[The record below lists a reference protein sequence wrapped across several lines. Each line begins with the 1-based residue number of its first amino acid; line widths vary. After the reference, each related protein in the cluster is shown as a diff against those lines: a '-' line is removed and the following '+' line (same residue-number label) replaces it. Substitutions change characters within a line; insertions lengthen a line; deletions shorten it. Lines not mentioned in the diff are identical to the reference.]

1 MDHRNERGG
10 GLLRRAALRR
20 RRRARGPISRGR
32 ATDRRG
38 FVAAVALGAAACLAA
53 HPGGG
58 AATPGAA
65 PVVAHAPAPW
75 TAPTSPAAATSPTST
90 AAATSPTVPV
100 LDQDFADPDVVR
112 VGRVYHAYA
121 TNAHGR
127 NIQHATSTDL
137 VHWTVDTADVLP
149 EVGTWVTLD
158 PPGHVWAPEVF
169 DNGDGFTL
177 HYTARDRAGGRQCIG
192 VALAASPEGP
202 FRPVGDGP
210 LVCPTEQGGA
220 IDASSYTENG
230 RRHLLWKSDGN
241 CCRLDTW
248 LHLQPVSWDGTR
260 VTGDPVRLLRQ
271 DDPPTWEQGLVE
283 APTLVKRDGRYV
295 LLYSAGDYRT
305 IGYAAGWATADA
317 LTGPYV
323 KGVGPFMTTES
334 FAGAIGGP
342 GGQDVVTGPGGQ
354 DRLLFHGRGADGSRR
369 VLYAADL
376 GFADGR
382 PVVRGSTVVY
392 EAELARVHRATVRE
406 APKASAGRA
415 VGHVDEPDSFVEF
428 RVFAVSAGR
437 HTLTVRYGNGSL
449 DAAHAPAAASHGLT
463 VNGAGGGAVDYP
475 YTGWDEWRPREVPVN
490 LREGWNTVRLTKGE
504 RYTELDA
511 VEVVESLSDTGG
523 PASDRR
529 RLGDPPR
536 QAHF

>member
-10 GLLRRAALRR
+10 GLLRRADAR
-20 RRRARGPISRGR
+20 RRRARGPIGRGR
-32 ATDRRG
+32 AVPRRG
-38 FVAAVALGAAACLAA
+38 LAVALALGAAACLAA
-53 HPGGG
+53 LSG
-58 AATPGAA
+58 AGTAPPLTPATTHAA
-65 PVVAHAPAPW
+65 HVVAA
-75 TAPTSPAAATSPTST
+75 TAPTSPTT
-90 AAATSPTVPV
+90 PV

-112 VGRVYHAYA
+112 VGRVFHAYA

-137 VHWTVDTADVLP
+137 VHWTVDATDVLP
-149 EVGTWVTLD
+149 EVGAWVTLD

-192 VALAASPEGP
+192 VALASSPDGP

-230 RRHLLWKSDGN
+230 TRHLLWKSDGN
-241 CCRLDTW
+241 CCGLDTW

-260 VTGDPVRLLRQ
+260 VTGEPVRIVKQ
-271 DDPPTWEQGLVE
+271 DDPHSWEQGLVE

-305 IGYAAGWATADA
+305 NAYAAGWATADA

-323 KGVGPFMTTES
+323 KGDGPFMTTAS
-334 FAGAIGGP
+334 FAGAVGGP
-342 GGQDVVTGPGGQ
+342 GGQDVVTGPDGQ
-354 DRLLFHGRGADGSRR
+354 DRILFHGRGADASRR

-376 GFADGR
+376 GFADGGR
-382 PVVRGSTVVY
+382 PVVRGSKAVY
-392 EAELARVHRATVRE
+392 EAELALVHRATVRE
-406 APKASAGRA
+406 ARKAWGGRA
-415 VGHVDEPDSFVEF
+415 VGHIDEPDSFVEF
-428 RVFAVSAGR
+428 RVFAASPGR

-449 DAAHAPAAASHGLT
+449 DASDAPAAASHLLT
-463 VNGAGGGAVDYP
+463 VNGTGAGAVDYP
-475 YTGWDEWRPREVPVN
+475 YTGWDEWSPREVPVD
-490 LREGWNTVRLTKGE
+490 LREGWNTLRLTKGE

-511 VEVVESLSDTGG
+511 VEV
-523 PASDRR
+523 A
-529 RLGDPPR
+529 
-536 QAHF
+536 

>member
-1 MDHRNERGG
+1 MDHRNEHGDGRP
-10 GLLRRAALRR
+10 RRADVR
-20 RRRARGPISRGR
+20 RRRADPSIGRGQGRGR
-32 ATDRRG
+32 VARERAASRRG
-38 FVAAVALGAAACLAA
+38 FVATLALGGAACLAA
-53 HPGGG
+53 LAGGG
-58 AATPGAA
+58 AVAPVPAPPRVEVLAPGAA
-65 PVVAHAPAPW
+65 PPVLA
-75 TAPTSPAAATSPTST
+75 PAAAQVPAKR
-90 AAATSPTVPV
+90 AAPPAPV

-137 VHWTVDTADVLP
+137 VHWTVDGTDVLP
-149 EVGTWVTLD
+149 EVGAWVTLD

-192 VALAASPEGP
+192 VALADSPEGP

-230 RRHLLWKSDGN
+230 ARHLLWKSDGN
-241 CCRLDTW
+241 CCQRDTW

-260 VTGDPVRLLRQ
+260 VTGDPVRLVRQ
-271 DDPPTWEQGLVE
+271 DDPHSWEQGLVE

-295 LLYSAGDYRT
+295 LLFSGGDYRT
-305 IGYAAGWATADA
+305 DAYAAGWATSDT

-323 KGVGPFMTTES
+323 KGNGPFMTTAS

-342 GGQDVVTGPGGQ
+342 GGQDVVTGPRGQ
-354 DRLLFHGRGADGSRR
+354 DRILFHGRGADGSRR

-382 PVVRGSTVVY
+382 PIVRGSRTVY
-392 EAELARVHRATVRE
+392 EAELARVHLASVRE
-406 APKASAGRA
+406 ARKASADRA
-415 VGHVDEPDSFVEF
+415 VGHIDEPDSFVEF
-428 RVFAVSAGR
+428 RVFAASAGR
-437 HTLTVRYGNGSL
+437 HTMTVRYGNGSL
-449 DAAHAPAAASHGLT
+449 DAGAPATASHGLT
-463 VNGAGGGAVDYP
+463 VNGRGAGVVDYP
-475 YTGWDEWRPREVPVN
+475 YTGWDEWRSREVPVD
-490 LREGWNTVRLTKGE
+490 LRAGWNTLRLTKGE
-504 RYTELDA
+504 RYAELDA
-511 VEVVESLSDTGG
+511 VEV
-523 PASDRR
+523 A
-529 RLGDPPR
+529 
-536 QAHF
+536 

>member
-1 MDHRNERGG
+1 MDHRNEQGG
-10 GLLRRAALRR
+10 GLLRRAAAR
-20 RRRARGPISRGR
+20 RRRARGPIGRGR
-32 ATDRRG
+32 GTYRRG

-53 HPGGG
+53 LPDGGGG
-58 AATPGAA
+58 ATPVA
-65 PVVAHAPAPW
+65 AHAPV
-75 TAPTSPAAATSPTST
+75 
-90 AAATSPTVPV
+90 PTVPV
-100 LDQDFADPDVVR
+100 LDLDFADPDVVR
-112 VGRVYHAYA
+112 VGRVFHAYA

-137 VHWTVDTADVLP
+137 VHWTADTADVLP
-149 EVGTWVTLD
+149 EVGAWVTLD

-177 HYTARDRAGGRQCIG
+177 HYTARDRTGGRQCIG
-192 VALAASPEGP
+192 VALASSPDGP

-230 RRHLLWKSDGN
+230 TRHLLWKSDGN

-260 VTGDPVRLLRQ
+260 VTGDPVRLLKQ
-271 DDPPTWEQGLVE
+271 DDPHTWEQGLVE

-305 IGYAAGWATADA
+305 NAYAAGWATADT

-323 KGVGPFMTTES
+323 KGAGPFMTTES
-334 FAGAIGGP
+334 FARAIGGP

-354 DRLLFHGRGADGSRR
+354 DRILFHGRGADGSRR
-369 VLYAADL
+369 VLYAAGL

-382 PVVRGSTVVY
+382 PVVSGSKVVY
-392 EAELARVHRATVRE
+392 EAELARVNGATVRE
-406 APKASAGRA
+406 ARKASGDRA
-415 VGHVDEPDSFVEF
+415 VGHIDEPDSFVEF

-437 HTLTVRYGNGSL
+437 HTLTVRYGYGSL
-449 DAAHAPAAASHGLT
+449 VAGAPAAASHGLT
-463 VNGAGGGAVDYP
+463 VIGTGAGAVDYP
-475 YTGWDEWRPREVPVN
+475 YTVWDEWRSREIPVD
-490 LREGWNTVRLTKGE
+490 LREGWNTLRLTKGD

-511 VEVVESLSDTGG
+511 VEVV
-523 PASDRR
+523 
-529 RLGDPPR
+529 
-536 QAHF
+536 